1 MRSLIILEVEH
12 GEDTDSVQEWVE
24 AVANMNY
31 RRLYTMKWPNVT
43 DYTVRVDVPP
53 CFVLDSGS

>member
-12 GEDTDSVQEWVE
+12 GEDTDALESFAAFIADPGTEHKVYVS
-24 AVANMNY
+24 
-31 RRLYTMKWPNVT
+31 

-53 CFVLDSGS
+53 CFVLDS